1 MVEIENKG
9 FIDVVLIMPCKNPLW
24 IMGSMIYG
32 ERRIKVSL
40 CSPTMI
46 DPLAQNPG
54 NRVYTEMKSLKN
66 TNINHIMVSFTD
78 HYNAISSDRLLL
90 QNKV

>member
-54 NRVYTEMKSLKN
+54 NRVYTDMKIAKKYQ
-66 TNINHIMVSFTD
+66 H
-78 HYNAISSDRLLL
+78 
-90 QNKV
+90 